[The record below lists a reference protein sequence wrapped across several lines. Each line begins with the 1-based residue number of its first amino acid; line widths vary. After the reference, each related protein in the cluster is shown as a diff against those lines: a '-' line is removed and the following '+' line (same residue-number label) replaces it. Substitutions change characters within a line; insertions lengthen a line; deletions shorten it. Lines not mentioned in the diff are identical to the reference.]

1 MKRNASFCCDDS
13 RNIYENY
20 YVKGQ
25 RGSGMPVFIGSRY
38 QRGHGIG
45 NILRSLLRHVVGFF
59 TNNGRGAQFLRNNR
73 DTMVSNLIKTGFE
86 VADDVA
92 RGRKLKESLK
102 KQVPR
107 GIKRLL
113 RTSIGKV
120 VPERLQK
127 NNSSAVVAVV
137 VARVVVNRLTIYLG
151 KKWLSYMQTVVS
163 V

>member
-45 NILRSLLRHVVGFF
+45 NILRSVLRHVVGFF
-59 TNNGRGAQFLRNNR
+59 TNNGRGAQFLRKNR

-107 GIKRLL
+107 GIKRAAQNVDWQSGSGAP
-113 RTSIGKV
+113 T
-120 VPERLQK
+120 
-127 NNSSAVVAVV
+127 
-137 VARVVVNRLTIYLG
+137 
-151 KKWLSYMQTVVS
+151 KKQLIRSRRSRRRPRRRKPTNDIFG
-163 V
+163 